1 MNYKVKAALMSPV
14 FIKVWLTIIV
24 IMLIGTTANACSQDI
39 LSSGGPITRG
49 RTTGVEG
56 PWDVSSGDKR
66 SPRLNVTITALEE
79 DNETS
84 PGGKTLK

>member
-1 MNYKVKAALMSPV
+1 MPAVRVYCA
-14 FIKVWLTIIV
+14 
-24 IMLIGTTANACSQDI
+24 
-39 LSSGGPITRG
+39 ITRTVF
-49 RTTGVEG
+49 RTGVEG